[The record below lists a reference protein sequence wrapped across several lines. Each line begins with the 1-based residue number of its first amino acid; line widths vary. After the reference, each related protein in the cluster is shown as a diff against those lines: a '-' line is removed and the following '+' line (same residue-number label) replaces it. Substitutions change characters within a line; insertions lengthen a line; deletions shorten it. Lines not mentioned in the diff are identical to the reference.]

1 MRDREKNANSFA
13 VILLKENASLEGF
26 HLFDCINFVNGTSSS
41 PARGSEKWVSEDLKS
56 IDFSEDMWVMAIYV
70 PAAVSTVRLVQAQ
83 VEGG

>member
-41 PARGSEKWVSEDLKS
+41 PARGSEKWVDHKS
-56 IDFSEDMWVMAIYV
+56 MDFSEDIWVMAIYV